1 MTRTQQRWVRNVL
14 SRLHDRKYLYA
25 IEEFRQPAFHVLVHR
40 RYENYV
46 AQQTA
51 ALQEIAGATLPAGMN
66 SSTPEVLCEAEGRA
80 EAPEKVFLRVFRS
93 LKPRAEA
100 PEFDVQFR
108 PFATVRSTICFEQDG
123 PRIVAKL
130 SDLLQDA
137 PGEVLEALTT
147 ILLAKLYRER
157 TPGHANKSY
166 RSWLNSPATHQRML
180 QARRARGRKHL
191 LPPRGRVHDLDALFD
206 RLNERYFNG
215 SLHKPTLGWSPQT
228 SRRRLG
234 HYDAAHDAIV
244 ISSIFDR
251 QQVPVCSWSTCS
263 TTRCCMSTP
272 GTAAGR
278 PAPGPYAGVSG
289 G

>member
-1 MTRTQQRWVRNVL
+1 
-14 SRLHDRKYLYA
+14 
-25 IEEFRQPAFHVLVHR
+25 
-40 RYENYV
+40 
-46 AQQTA
+46 
-51 ALQEIAGATLPAGMN
+51 MN

-251 QQVPVCSWSTCS
+251 QQVPVLLVEYVLYHEMLHVQHPVQL
-263 TTRCCMSTP
+263 RGGRRRVHTP
-272 GTAAGR
+272 EFLADESRFAGIGEAKR
-278 PAPGPYAGVSG
+278 LLRAL
-289 G
+289 